1 MKHRLTT
8 GLAAAVF
15 AVAGVGAWFAVGAPP
30 AHAAT
35 TFTAK
40 VNLNGRDG
48 ASLDANVVKADM
60 YLAGKPVS
68 VTCQDRGGMAYG
80 STIWDKT
87 TDNVWVPDAYVKTGS
102 DGYAPGVPR
111 CSDLGQDG
119 HDFKAKADLNGRAG
133 PSLSARL
140 VQANMYR
147 AGEWVTVVCQTEGD
161 TAYGSKIW
169 DKTDDG
175 VYVPDAYVQT
185 GNSGFTP
192 GIARCSTSAPGRFGY
207 KAAVDLAGRDAK
219 STSARE
225 VKTYPGGS
233 TVYITCQAIGANA
246 YGSNIWDKTTD
257 NLWVA
262 DHYLKTGYD
271 SFTPGVPRCAGEDD
285 SSGSGGGY
293 PAKVDLAG
301 RSAKSTTATEVKT
314 YPAGSTVHIT
324 CQAYGAYAYG
334 SYIWDKTTDN
344 VWVADYYLKTGS
356 DGFLSNMPRCDNDAP
371 SGGPDGGGGGG
382 SHGDCRDG
390 HGRIGGPAGSTAGT
404 PAERINRVIAAARS
418 QTGHGLSYS
427 WGGGGKG
434 GPSCGISSPSPG
446 GHYDYNVYGF
456 DCSGYTLYAFW
467 HGAGIDVGP
476 NTGSQ
481 WNVGRRLPYSQR
493 QPGDL
498 IFWFSGG
505 TSTHVAIYL
514 GNDRMLEAA
523 PPRGTGSVHETAVY
537 GSHSEVVRVIG

>member
-1 MKHRLTT
+1 LKHRLTI
-8 GLAAAVF
+8 GLATAVL
-15 AVAGVGAWFAVGAPP
+15 AVAGSGAWFAMTTGQAN
-30 AHAAT
+30 AAT

-40 VNLNGRDG
+40 VNLNGRDS
-48 ASLDANVVKADM
+48 ASLDANVVREDM
-60 YLAGKPVS
+60 YLAGKPVN

-80 STIWDKT
+80 STIWDHT
-87 TDNVWVPDAYVKTGS
+87 AENVWVPDAYVQTGS
-102 DGYAPGVPR
+102 DGFVPGVPR

-119 HDFKAKADLNGRAG
+119 RDFPAKADLNGRAG
-133 PSLSARL
+133 PSLTARL
-140 VQANMYR
+140 VEENMYR
-147 AGEWVTVVCQTEGD
+147 TGDTVTVVCQTEGGE
-161 TAYGSKIW
+161 AYGSKIW

-175 VYVPDAYVQT
+175 VFVPDAYVKT
-185 GNSGFTP
+185 GVTGFVP
-192 GIARCSTSAPGRFGY
+192 GMARCSSTSAPSRFGY
-207 KAAVDLAGRDAK
+207 KAAVDLAGRSAK

-225 VKTYPGGS
+225 VKTYPAGS

-257 NLWVA
+257 KLWVA

-271 SFTPGVPRCAGEDD
+271 SFAPGVPRCSGEDD
-285 SSGSGGGY
+285 SSGSGSGY
-293 PAKVDLAG
+293 PVKVDLAG

-314 YPAGSTVHIT
+314 YPANSTVHIT

-334 SYIWDKTTDN
+334 SYIWDKTTDKL
-344 VWVADYYLKTGS
+344 WVADYYVKTGS
-356 DGFLSNMPRCDNDAP
+356 DGFLSNMPRCDNDPP
-371 SGGPDGGGGGG
+371 SGGPDGGG

-390 HGRIGGPAGSTAGT
+390 HGRIDGPQGPTSGTA
-404 PAERINRVIAAARS
+404 ADKIARVISAARS
-418 QTGHGLSYS
+418 QTGKGLSYS

-434 GPSCGISSPSPG
+434 GPACGISSPSPG

-467 HGAGIDVGP
+467 HGAGINIGP

-481 WNVGRRLPYSQR
+481 WNAGRRLPYSQR
-493 QPGDL
+493 KPGDL
-498 IFWFSGG
+498 IFWFEGG

-537 GSHSEVVRVIG
+537 GSHTQVVRVIG